1 MLAGLGL
8 GLELRASKAATSDA
22 IEDARLGATQ
32 AHAVEVPSEMNVDWT
47 SVTQL
52 WQPTETVSTDPT
64 ESEPED
70 APSVDLKPAPSVD
83 LTDKEGNPIRSDRS
97 LDKLKLTSE
106 LPDSTFAELKRIQ
119 IEGISGSINF
129 MTQGFGRYTA
139 PDSRCG
145 SVVVVYTTMGSVQ
158 FDGTAMMVRLSFS
171 MMMLRSHPHPN
182 SCRCRQHIRML
193 SNSGLTFRAPAH
205 SILTNTIVVAA
216 PPFSYLLW
224 TRVDR
229 TGFITYFFLV

>member
-1 MLAGLGL
+1 MILHVHNVNFLISTYDDDKPNLLFLLAGLGL
-8 GLELRASKAATSDA
+8 GLELKSSKEATNDA
-22 IEDARLGATQ
+22 IEDARLGGTQ
-32 AHAVEVPSEMNVDWT
+32 AHEVEVPSALKVDLT
-47 SVTQL
+47 FVTQL
-52 WQPTETVSTDPT
+52 WQPADPT
-64 ESEPED
+64 EP
-70 APSVDLKPAPSVD
+70 APSVDLEPAPPVDPEPATSVD

-106 LPDSTFAELKRIQ
+106 LPDSTFAELKRLQ
-119 IEGISGSINF
+119 IEGVSGSINF

-158 FDGTAMMVRLSFS
+158 FDGTAMMVRRSFS

-193 SNSGLTFRAPAH
+193 SNSGLTFRG
-205 SILTNTIVVAA
+205 TC
-216 PPFSYLLW
+216 PFYP
-224 TRVDR
+224 D
-229 TGFITYFFLV
+229 